1 MPSTNA
7 HIFKR
12 APKFSHKGVT
22 YEVVAYQEPSDTR
35 LFVEAL
41 NNGQSVLITYSDG
54 FQARLIYSVDPI
66 TAFDF
71 GQATGNSAVDALM
84 DTAAGDIKGLV

>member
-7 HIFKR
+7 HIFKK
-12 APKFSHKGVT
+12 AQQFTHKGVI
-22 YEVVAYQEPSDTR
+22 YDVVAYQEPNNTR

-41 NNGQSVLITYSDG
+41 SGGKSVLITYPDG
-54 FQARLIYSVDPI
+54 FRAHLVYSVDPI

-71 GQATGNSAVDALM
+71 KMATGNSAVDELM
-84 DTAAGDIKGLV
+84 DTAASDIRRLL